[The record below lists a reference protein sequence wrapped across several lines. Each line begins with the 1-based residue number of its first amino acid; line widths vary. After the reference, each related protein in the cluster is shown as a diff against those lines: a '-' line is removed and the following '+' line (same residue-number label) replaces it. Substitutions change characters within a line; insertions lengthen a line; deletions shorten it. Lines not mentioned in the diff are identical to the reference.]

1 MKIPDKLAFT
11 KGEKTAE
18 IVCAAL
24 FAVFFVAYI
33 VLIAVGYLS
42 GAAILMLVIS
52 GVMYAIWTT
61 CSVYP
66 QWTNLVSKPEEL
78 SEQHL
83 HKLRGGCIVTD
94 YIFLILIFAM
104 TVILRV

>member
-18 IVCAAL
+18 IICVSL
-24 FAVFFVAYI
+24 FAAFLAAYI

-42 GAAILMLVIS
+42 GASIIMIVIT
-52 GVMYAIWTT
+52 GVMFTAWTT
-61 CSVYP
+61 CSVFP

-78 SEQHL
+78 SEHNL
-83 HKLRGGCIVTD
+83 HKLRRGCLVTD
-94 YIFLILIFAM
+94 YIFLILIFAF
-104 TVILRV
+104 TLIARV